1 MCVHMHKQK
10 ERMEPNHKD
19 VSDDN
24 RDFRGTPRMGTKENL
39 KIIIIKCI
47 LI

>member
-1 MCVHMHKQK
+1 MCLHMHKQR

-24 RDFRGTPRMGTKENL
+24 RDISGHTGEWEQKETSR
-39 KIIIIKCI
+39 
-47 LI
+47 